1 MIRIALALIALLGLA
16 ACTGDKQPSASVE
29 TSPGGID
36 FTLVE
41 MPGNEWVSIQIAWPT
56 DWAWREDVNQAAPFI
71 GTQLLLAGGA
81 EGYPAGEVGER
92 FADLES
98 EGNLGA
104 SPDHVYGDL
113 TFRQEHMAET
123 VEIANAHLRAPA
135 LEEGWF
141 TRIHDGFAQNITE
154 SKAQPVQRSFDAARW
169 AVFGDQPLRDALSL
183 DASATIPALTREDV
197 VAWHAQTITQ
207 DPETVVVAGDL
218 DAEKAG
224 AALDAL
230 FDGLPEATHE
240 IAKEE
245 EADFS
250 PRRILLHMPEAETT
264 SLTFIAPLPPT
275 RLGGEYEDVIIT
287 QVLGGDDQS
296 VLNEA
301 VRTGL
306 RASYGFGAGFANY
319 TRDRRILVL
328 SGAVDTEKLA
338 DSENV
343 VREAYAAFRENGP
356 TGLLSDRT
364 AILEENLEEL
374 SEFVFDQAYAEL
386 QSALDGFEPGRSLR
400 LGEELAAV
408 SEDSVLERLAND
420 YPQAAAFLVVAVS
433 PDADALPGAC
443 VISAPEEAVDCP
455 NMSVSYFRHY

>member
-16 ACTGDKQPSASVE
+16 ACGGNRQPSASVE

-41 MPGNEWVSIQIAWPT
+41 MPDNEWVSIQIAWPT
-56 DWAWREDVNQAAPFI
+56 DWAWREDVNQAAPYV
-71 GTQLLLAGGA
+71 GTQLILAGGA

-98 EGNLGA
+98 EGNLGV
-104 SPDHVYGDL
+104 SPDHIYGDL
-113 TFRQEHMAET
+113 TFKTEHMAET
-123 VEIANAHLRAPA
+123 VEIANAHLRAPT
-135 LEEGWF
+135 LDEGWF
-141 TRIHDGFAQNITE
+141 TRVHDGFAQSMAE
-154 SKAQPVQRSFDAARW
+154 AKAQPAQRSFDAARW

-183 DASATIPALTREDV
+183 DAPTTIPTLTREDV
-197 VAWHAQTITQ
+197 VAWHAQTITR
-207 DPETVVVAGDL
+207 DPEAIVVAGDL

-230 FDGLPEATHE
+230 FDGLPEATHD
-240 IAKEE
+240 IAKQE

-250 PRRILLHMPEAETT
+250 PRRILLHVPAAETT
-264 SLTFIAPLPPT
+264 NLTFIAPLPPT

-287 QVLGGDDQS
+287 QALGGGDQS
-296 VLNEA
+296 ALHEA
-301 VRTGL
+301 VRTQL
-306 RASYGFGAGFANY
+306 RASYGFGAGFTNY
-319 TRDRRILVL
+319 TRNMRILVL
-328 SGAVDTEKLA
+328 SGAVDTERLA
-338 DSENV
+338 DAESV

-356 TGLLSDRT
+356 TGSISDRK
-364 AILEENLEEL
+364 AILEENLTEM

-400 LGEELAAV
+400 LHEELAAV
-408 SEDSVLERLAND
+408 SEESILARLAAD
-420 YPQAAAFLVVAVS
+420 YPQDGAFLVVAVS

-443 VISAPEEAVDCP
+443 VISAPEEAVDC
-455 NMSVSYFRHY
+455 R